1 MPLTLFPTLD
11 GLHVSCF
18 SCPGR
23 RVTHTFIFY
32 VPDIGKSPTR
42 PVPKWLFFPSLA
54 KKNIVDPSQK
64 FFLTAG
70 SMAAVLVFGMPSHLL
85 FVTRKKENR
94 GFSVSLP
101 FALCYCGRRFFF
113 LSAFVVSHVLWEKQ
127 TTSKSVSRGWALSNV
142 LSIFLEYLNKLEL
155 GNWQ

>member
-23 RVTHTFIFY
+23 RVTHTFTFY

-42 PVPKWLFFPSLA
+42 PVPKWLFFPVWPKKILSILVRNFSSQLA
-54 KKNIVDPSQK
+54 LWQQFWYSECPATC
-64 FFLTAG
+64 FLSRGKRKTEA
-70 SMAAVLVFGMPSHLL
+70 FQFHCHLL
-85 FVTRKKENR
+85 FVTVV
-94 GFSVSLP
+94 GV
-101 FALCYCGRRFFF
+101 FF

-127 TTSKSVSRGWALSNV
+127 TTSKSDSRGWALSNV
-142 LSIFLEYLNKLEL
+142 LSIFLEYLNKVEL
-155 GNWQ
+155 GNCQ

>member
-1 MPLTLFPTLD
+1 MA
-11 GLHVSCF
+11 
-18 SCPGR
+18 
-23 RVTHTFIFY
+23 
-32 VPDIGKSPTR
+32 
-42 PVPKWLFFPSLA
+42 FFPSLA

-113 LSAFVVSHVLWEKQ
+113 IGFCCF
-127 TTSKSVSRGWALSNV
+127 TCSVGKTNNIKER
-142 LSIFLEYLNKLEL
+142 F
-155 GNWQ
+155 

>member
-1 MPLTLFPTLD
+1 MSLTLFPTLD

-23 RVTHTFIFY
+23 RVTHTFTFY

-113 LSAFVVSHVLWEKQ
+113 YRLLLFHMFCGKNKQ
-127 TTSKSVSRGWALSNV
+127 HQRA
-142 LSIFLEYLNKLEL
+142 FLEDEYSRMSCPYFWNTLIS
-155 GNWQ
+155 